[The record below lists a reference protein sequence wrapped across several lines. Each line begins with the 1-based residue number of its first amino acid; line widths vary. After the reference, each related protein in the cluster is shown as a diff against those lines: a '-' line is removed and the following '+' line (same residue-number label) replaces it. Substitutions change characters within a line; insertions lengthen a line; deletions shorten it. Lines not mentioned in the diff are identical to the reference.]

1 MKTVEMGVALS
12 TYLHAKV
19 AWPLQSAV
27 LGRDYTHVQ
36 SQTQHLISKTQP
48 KATDK
53 GPLIGGVVVN
63 PLNNTLLV
71 CDVQHACVRVL
82 DAATL
87 QLQHTIGGKGGNPGK
102 FLEPHCIAINVTGT
116 IAVSDAKVNRIQV
129 FSMHHTLLAHFGRFG
144 SDKGQFNHILGV
156 AFTPDGHI
164 AVADSGNHRIVLVT
178 TTGHVLSVL
187 GAFGSKPGEFQA
199 PVAVA
204 LNRWGDLFVCDRDNH
219 RVQVFGARTTLQFRT
234 LWGNSTTMQHPCSI
248 TVGCEDDG
256 DIVVADHTKVFVFSQ
271 VGFLSHVVAIPD
283 VHGVCFVRQQL
294 VLTQNPNRLHLCAP
308 YRSRF
313 SHDCTLCKL
322 STTFCRLVAAGP
334 WMAKIPTC
342 VFVTV
347 LSYVS
352 YVDSISLR
360 QTNKYYHRVCKAR
373 RDAWQL
379 HPLTPGTPAVIR
391 YGKVVAPSTGLLAV
405 HDLYSKWGDH
415 VHATIALHDR
425 HGLDVSSTFH
435 GAICEYFGPMFWFQH
450 EHALRA
456 MFGFY
461 AQKREQGTTRVV
473 LLRREFVHLVTELVE
488 IQAGFL
494 QWSQSQA
501 FSKDAEVPD
510 PRCDRVHRLERLEQ
524 TQAFQ
529 LDKLMLKLKS
539 MG

>member
-256 DIVVADHTKVFVFSQ
+256 DIVVADHIKVFVFSQ

-308 YRSRF
+308 YR
-313 SHDCTLCKL
+313 
-322 STTFCRLVAAGP
+322 
-334 WMAKIPTC
+334 
-342 VFVTV
+342 
-347 LSYVS
+347 
-352 YVDSISLR
+352 
-360 QTNKYYHRVCKAR
+360 YYHRVCKAR

-435 GAICEYFGPMFWFQH
+435 GAICEYFGPMFWFQR